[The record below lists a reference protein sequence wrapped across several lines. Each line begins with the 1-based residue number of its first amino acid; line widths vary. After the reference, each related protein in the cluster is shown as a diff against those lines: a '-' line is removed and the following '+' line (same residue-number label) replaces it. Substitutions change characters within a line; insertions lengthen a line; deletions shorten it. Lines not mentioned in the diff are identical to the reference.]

1 MNILNKQQ
9 FYELFNALKIRPEI
23 SADLIYEAYEI
34 SLDNIEEFSKNN
46 VLGKTVPTNS
56 ISLILYLI
64 NEFGF
69 YYELNPNK
77 KPLTSEDEVFTK
89 IVSYALDKYLTNE
102 HLSFKNEKI
111 VSKYSPIISTL
122 DVYLNFILG
131 VLKHTQKKNPKETL
145 KVDFLYKGFSIAKAI
160 SQLIVDGFETE
171 AFSLWR
177 TLHENECIAIL
188 IEEYKDSF
196 IDAYL
201 KHMKYAQAFHGGI
214 PSKEETDHIFEVMK
228 EEMRSLDLKSKDMKK
243 YIEYGWLT
251 SIPNYRE
258 NPKFKFNF
266 RDGVERLAGLEL
278 YSKIY
283 EMASEVSHSS
293 SLLIYSR
300 NQYYFHLVLLCLYE
314 SFFRL
319 ETIFGKD
326 YVSRISKEE
335 QARYILMRQAYY
347 PMMRALY
354 EKEKLIFKKINEQL
368 K

>member
-1 MNILNKQQ
+1 MNILDRKQ
-9 FYELFNALKIRPEI
+9 FGELFKSLKIRPEI
-23 SADLIYEAYEI
+23 SEDLIFEAYEI
-34 SLDNIEEFSKNN
+34 SLDNIEEFSKTNI
-46 VLGKTVPTNS
+46 LGKTVPTNS

-69 YYELNPNK
+69 YYELNKNS
-77 KPLTSEDEVFTK
+77 KPLTSDDEVFAQ

-131 VLKHTQKKNPKETL
+131 VLKNTQKKNPKETL

-188 IEEYKDSF
+188 IERYKDKF
-196 IDAYL
+196 VEAYL
-201 KHMKYAQAFHGGI
+201 KHMDYSRAFHGGVA
-214 PSKEETDHIFEVMK
+214 SKEETDKIFEFLK
-228 EEMRSLDLKSKDMKK
+228 EEMRQLDLKSKDMKK

-251 SIPNYRE
+251 SIPNYNE

-266 RDGVERLAGLEL
+266 RDGVERLAGLEV

-293 SLLIYSR
+293 SFLIYSK
-300 NQYYFHLVLLCLYE
+300 NEYYFHLSLLCLYE

-319 ETIFGKD
+319 ENIFGKD
-326 YVSRISKEE
+326 YVSRISEEE
-335 QARYILMRQAYY
+335 QKRYLLMRRAYY
-347 PMMRALY
+347 PMMQLLY
-354 EKEKLIFKKINEQL
+354 EKEKAIFRSINT
-368 K
+368 KAK